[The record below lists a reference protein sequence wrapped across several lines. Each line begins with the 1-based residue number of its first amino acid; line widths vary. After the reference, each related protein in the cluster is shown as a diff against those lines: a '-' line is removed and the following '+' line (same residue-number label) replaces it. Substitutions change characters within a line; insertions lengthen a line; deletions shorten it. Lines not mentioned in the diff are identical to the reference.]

1 MLPRFPP
8 SPRVNVCVFQS
19 PSLVWST
26 EMRSLSSRLSCSPFN
41 LFLYV
46 YPFSHSILHL
56 FISPGFSPVCY
67 MFLIWST
74 VMLSLF
80 LTASSRWC
88 CAVLGCASC
97 CRLSQQHRS
106 VPEELPVHLWLS
118 VTTLPRPHI
127 FLQNHWIWNFKFKNI
142 LTLSQRALGMG

>member
-19 PSLVWST
+19 PSLIWST

-41 LFLYV
+41 LFLNV

-67 MFLIWST
+67 MFVIWST

-80 LTASSRWC
+80 FTASSRWC